1 MRGVKRLDPVLRGKV
16 HDLGRLGLCSPNA
29 RTAAAVHRT
38 STEQREPT
46 GTPQAFQNAVQRA
59 TRRAGGGGGS
69 ARAGTPHGTY
79 VGWHPYHAE
88 TTAVSEDRRKIV
100 SSINKDVFIGQP
112 GVSRAD
118 MRSTSKGAWDATD
131 RSCWLRR
138 SPSRAEPFRVQ
149 ATPSC
154 YGVRNT
160 ISVTVFS
167 NVFFPVSASPGVP
180 VTRAP
185 IACACAA
192 SAVTCLRLPR
202 GCEGRS

>member
-1 MRGVKRLDPVLRGKV
+1 MSSVLIPFFAAKCTISVAWACVVPMREQQRRFT
-16 HDLGRLGLCSPNA
+16 GRQQSNGN
-29 RTAAAVHRT
+29 
-38 STEQREPT
+38 QREHPKLSKMPCS
-46 GTPQAFQNAVQRA
+46 GQQGGLE
-59 TRRAGGGGGS
+59 GGGGGS

-88 TTAVSEDRRKIV
+88 TTAVSEDPTIV
-100 SSINKDVFIGQP
+100 SSINKVVFIVQP
-112 GVSRAD
+112 GASRAD